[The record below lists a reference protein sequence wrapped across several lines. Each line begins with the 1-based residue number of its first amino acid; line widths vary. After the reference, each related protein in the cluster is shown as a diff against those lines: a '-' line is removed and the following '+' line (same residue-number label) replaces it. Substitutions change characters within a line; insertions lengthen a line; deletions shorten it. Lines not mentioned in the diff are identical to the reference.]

1 MVQSMTAFARRESQG
16 DWGTLA
22 CELRGVNHRYLDLS
36 LRLPEDLRA
45 LEGALRERL
54 QARLGRGKI
63 DCGLRYTPP
72 TGGATALNIDHA
84 LIQGLLEACEQV
96 EGLMGASTQF
106 NALEVLRWPGVVRE
120 PVRDLGPLH
129 AAALRLAEEA
139 VAEFI
144 QARHGEGERMA
155 ALLRQRAQS
164 IAALVARVRERRQDL
179 VAALRDKYR
188 ARLAEL
194 GVEAEPGRLEQELA
208 MVAQR
213 LDVDEE
219 LDRLDSHLT
228 ELESVLGRQEPIG
241 RRLDFLM
248 QEFNREANTLGSK
261 SADIET
267 TQAAVELK
275 VLIEQMREQVQNIE

>member
-1 MVQSMTAFARRESQG
+1 MTAFARREAQG
-16 DWGTLA
+16 EWGTLT
-22 CELRGVNHRYLDLS
+22 CELRSVNHRYLDLS

-45 LEGALRERL
+45 MEGALRERL

-63 DCGLRYTPP
+63 DCGLRYAPP
-72 TGGATALNIDHA
+72 ASGAASLTVDHS
-84 LIQGLLEACEQV
+84 LVQGLLEACEQI
-96 EGLMGASTQF
+96 EGLMGASAQF

-120 PVRDLGPLH
+120 PARDLAPLH
-129 AAALRLAEEA
+129 AAALRLAEETIG
-139 VAEFI
+139 EFVRNR
-144 QARHGEGERMA
+144 QGEGERLA
-155 ALLRQRAQS
+155 ALLRQRAE
-164 IAALVARVRERRQDL
+164 AVGVLVVRVRGRRQDL
-179 VAALRDKYR
+179 IAALRDKFR

-194 GVEAEPGRLEQELA
+194 GVEAPDPGRLEQELA
-208 MVAQR
+208 LVAQR

-275 VLIEQMREQVQNIE
+275 VLIEQMREQDQNIE